1 MYTKLLQAI
10 YRDSDLSEK
19 TASMIEQKVSVY
31 QQKKGQAG
39 KLHWDEEDIFLIT
52 YGDQF
57 FEEQQPTLRT
67 FKKFYQKYLADTF
80 RVVHF
85 LPSFPY
91 TSDDGFSV
99 VNYQAIN
106 DRLGTWEDIEEMRS
120 ETRLMF
126 DFVCNHMSAE
136 STWFQEYLN
145 LNDTYKDFF
154 IDLPLDT
161 DTSSVTRPRTS
172 PLLTTFI
179 DKNGKEKHVWTTF
192 SEDQVDLNFKN
203 PEVLLKM
210 IDILL
215 FYLEKGASFIRL
227 DAVGFLWKELGTSC
241 IHLPETHKI
250 IQLFRAIA
258 DEAAPGTVLITET
271 NVPHKDNISYFG
283 NGENEA
289 QMVYQFSLPPLTLQ
303 AIRSGNT
310 SKLKEWLKT
319 IDFASKKTTF
329 FNFLASHDGIGLN
342 PVRGIL
348 PEKTILELVEQLKK
362 EGTRVNYKKNP
373 DGTTSPY
380 EINATYLDALSS
392 PTDTTEWRSKRFL
405 AAHSFL
411 VTLPGVPA
419 IYIQSVLGSRNDYK
433 GVEKTGENRKINRQK
448 FLLADIEKELQ
459 TDPLRTAVYG
469 ELTQMLSIRKK
480 EKAFHPNSL
489 IYLLDSA
496 DSFISFIR
504 EAKEEKVLVI
514 HNFSN
519 QSAGYLLPKGDY
531 LDLFSGQIIHCSQE
545 RKLIFQP
552 YEYMWLK
559 IIK

>member
-1 MYTKLLQAI
+1 MVKNH
-10 YRDSDLSEK
+10 RFR
-19 TASMIEQKVSVY
+19 IE
-31 QQKKGQAG
+31 
-39 KLHWDEEDIFLIT
+39 
-52 YGDQF
+52 
-57 FEEQQPTLRT
+57 
-67 FKKFYQKYLADTF
+67 
-80 RVVHF
+80 
-85 LPSFPY
+85 
-91 TSDDGFSV
+91 
-99 VNYQAIN
+99 
-106 DRLGTWEDIEEMRS
+106 
-120 ETRLMF
+120 
-126 DFVCNHMSAE
+126 
-136 STWFQEYLN
+136 
-145 LNDTYKDFF
+145 
-154 IDLPLDT
+154 
-161 DTSSVTRPRTS
+161 
-172 PLLTTFI
+172 
-179 DKNGKEKHVWTTF
+179 
-192 SEDQVDLNFKN
+192 
-203 PEVLLKM
+203 
-210 IDILL
+210 
-215 FYLEKGASFIRL
+215 
-227 DAVGFLWKELGTSC
+227 
-241 IHLPETHKI
+241 
-250 IQLFRAIA
+250 
-258 DEAAPGTVLITET
+258 
-271 NVPHKDNISYFG
+271 
-283 NGENEA
+283 
-289 QMVYQFSLPPLTLQ
+289 
-303 AIRSGNT
+303 
-310 SKLKEWLKT
+310 
-319 IDFASKKTTF
+319 KTTF

-362 EGTRVNYKKNP
+362 EGARVNYKKNP